1 MRNIPQTDF
10 VARRTPFYI
19 PGWKAATELI
29 EALRELHRYRHLL
42 RAWTVRQIK
51 VRYKQS
57 LLGGLWA
64 IVQPLSITIVFSIIF
79 SFFVKV
85 PTGGV
90 PYIIF
95 YYSGLLPW
103 TFFATSVTMGANSL
117 VSNPN
122 IITKIYC
129 PREILPLSAVFATLL
144 DFLVASLVYV
154 ALGFIYQISVGPS
167 LILLPFLVI
176 IQFFFTA
183 SVALVLAALNV
194 FYRDIRFV
202 VPLALQIYMY
212 ATPLIYP
219 VSTLPQSI
227 RPFYMLNPMASL
239 LHSYRLILV
248 YNTWPDPVHLG
259 SALLIT
265 IVVTLASYAF
275 FTKAAKKFADLI

>member
-1 MRNIPQTDF
+1 MT
-10 VARRTPFYI
+10 A
-19 PGWKAATELI
+19 LI
-29 EALRELHRYRHLL
+29 EALQELHRYRHLL
-42 RAWTVRQIK
+42 RAWTIRQIK

-57 LLGGLWA
+57 VLGGLWA
-64 IVQPLSITIVFSIIF
+64 ILQPLSIAIVFSIIF

-95 YYSGLLPW
+95 YYTGLLPW

-117 VSNPN
+117 VSNLN

-129 PREILPLSAVFATLL
+129 PREILPLSAVLATLL

-154 ALGFIYQISVGPS
+154 VLGFIYQISVSPS
-167 LILLPFLVI
+167 VVLLPFLVI

-183 SVALVLAALNV
+183 SVTLVLAALNV
-194 FYRDIRFV
+194 FYRDIRLV
-202 VPLALQIYMY
+202 IPLALQIYMY

-219 VSTLPQSI
+219 VSTLSPSI
-227 RPFYMLNPMASL
+227 QPFYMLNPMASL

-248 YNTWPDPVHLG
+248 YGGWPDPVHLG
-259 SALLIT
+259 STLLIT
-265 IVVTLASYAF
+265 IVLSLASYAF
-275 FTKAAKKFADLI
+275 FTTAARKFADVI